1 MDKEKLI
8 LIDGGMGQELI
19 YRSKIKPD
27 NLWSARVMLD
37 NYNLVVDLHKDFI
50 KAGAEAITLNTYSV
64 TPQKLKRNNL
74 EDMFNT
80 LQKSAIKAAN
90 QAIHSSE
97 TEKKIQLLGCLPP
110 LIMSY
115 KASIGME
122 KKEAIETYQRIVDIQ
137 QPFVDIF
144 CCETVCSI
152 EEAIIVTEVAL
163 QSDKKVWLSFCV
175 KEEDGT
181 TLRSGEKLEDALKEF
196 DTSEVNSFLVNCAPP
211 EAISKSINV
220 MKNFSK
226 PFGGLPNGFE
236 TVNFLDVGNDVSILE
251 KRNDFSID
259 KFVQDMLSYIR
270 NNASIVGGCCEV
282 SPEYISAVRDKIL
295 SLN

>member
-175 KEEDGT
+175 KEEDGA

-259 KFVQDMLSYIR
+259 KFVQDTLSYIR

>member
-74 EDMFNT
+74 EDMFIT

-282 SPEYISAVRDKIL
+282 SPEYISAVRDEIS

>member
-27 NLWSARVMLD
+27 DLWSARVMLD
-37 NYNLVVDLHKDFI
+37 HYNLVVDLHKDFI

-74 EDMFNT
+74 EDMFVT

-122 KKEAIETYQRIVDIQ
+122 KKEAIETYQRIVDVQ

-175 KEEDGT
+175 KEEDGA

-226 PFGGLPNGFE
+226 PFGGLPNGFK
-236 TVNFLDVGNDVSILE
+236 TVNFLDVGNDVTILE

>member
-211 EAISKSINV
+211 EAISKSINI

>member
-80 LQKSAIKAAN
+80 LKKSAIKAAN

-175 KEEDGT
+175 KEEDGA